1 MKITRSWLEDYLDIP
16 EKTEELCHELT
27 MAGLEVDEVTKIDN
41 DDLIEIDLTPNRSDC
56 LSVFGVSR
64 ELNII
69 NKKYKKKPKKD
80 KIVNHDFCKNTDI
93 NFTIQDKKICPRYSY
108 IYLKNISSSYTN
120 PENINTRLR
129 NSGINLIHPIVD
141 LLNYIMLD
149 FGQPMHA
156 YDADKIVGDVT
167 IRLAKKNEVIKALD
181 GIEYKLTNENIVI
194 TDSKE
199 IISLAGIIGS
209 INTSVTEK
217 TKKIIIESAFFDPKL
232 LANKAR
238 KLKLHT
244 ESSHRFERGVDYNLP
259 EKALQKFINILQ
271 ENKVCE
277 YSDIEII
284 EDTNFLPKKNK
295 VKLNYENIRKEIG
308 IDINNDEILNL
319 LLLIGCEYDKST
331 DSVINPSYRYDL
343 CIHADYVEE
352 IARLYGYDNIP
363 IIPEKISLQPTKR
376 YAPFEIV
383 NKIKNY
389 LYKNSYSECINYS
402 FVNDSE
408 LENYDWKNKKFENHK
423 EILNY
428 MSIEQYKLR
437 SNLAS
442 SLIKNI
448 QLNRNVNS
456 ENSYK
461 FFEISNVF
469 GDNLSHVLTCVATGD
484 KHDENWAT
492 KKRKYDKFDMTSIV
506 EDIAKI
512 LGLQKSDLNY
522 DIKEIVDSKLTY
534 VTLSLSIDKLIDKI
548 KNNSKEKF
556 VDYSKLPYIRRDLS
570 FFIDTNITYESIL
583 RFIAKT
589 NVHSLKKI
597 LLFDLYIGKNV
608 PKEKKSLG
616 MGFIFQEDTK
626 TLTHKEADIYIEE
639 IVKGLKEKFKIEL
652 RE

>member
-1 MKITRSWLEDYLDIP
+1 MKITRSWLEDYVDISV
-16 EKTEELCHELT
+16 KTEELCHELT

-41 DDLIEIDLTPNRSDC
+41 DDLIDIDLTPNRSDC

-69 NKKYKKKPKKD
+69 NKKYKKKSIKNKN
-80 KIVNHDFCKNTDI
+80 ISHEFCEIADI
-93 NFTIQDKKICPRYSY
+93 NFTIQDKKICPRYNY
-108 IYLKNISSSYTN
+108 IYLRNISSSYAN
-120 PENINTRLR
+120 PESINIRLR

-141 LLNYIMLD
+141 ILNYIMLD

-156 YDADKIVGDVT
+156 YDADKIMGDVT
-167 IRLAKKNEVIKALD
+167 IRFAKKNEAIKALD
-181 GIEYKLTNENIVI
+181 GVEYKLTNENIVI

-209 INTSVTEK
+209 ENTSVTQS
-217 TKKIIIESAFFDPKL
+217 TKNIIIESAFFDPKL

-244 ESSHRFERGVDYNLP
+244 ESSHRFERGVDFNLP
-259 EKALQKFINILQ
+259 KKALQKLTNILH

-277 YSDIEII
+277 YSDIKTI
-284 EDTNFLPKKNK
+284 EDANFLPKKSK
-295 VKLNYENIRKEIG
+295 VKLNYENIRREIG
-308 IDINNDEILNL
+308 IDIKDDEILNF
-319 LLLIGCEYDKST
+319 LLLIGCEYDKDT
-331 DSVINPSYRYDL
+331 DSVVNPSHRYDL

-363 IIPEKISLQPTKR
+363 IIPEKINLQPTKK

-383 NKIKNY
+383 NKIKQY

-408 LENYDWKNKKFENHK
+408 LENYNWEHVKFENHK
-423 EILNY
+423 KILNY
-428 MSIEQYKLR
+428 MSIEQHKLR
-437 SNLAS
+437 SNLVS

-448 QLNRNVNS
+448 QFNNNVNS

-469 GDNLSHVLTCVATGD
+469 DEKSHHILTCVANGD
-484 KHDENWAT
+484 KHYENWAT
-492 KKRKYDKFDMTSIV
+492 KKRKYDKFDMTSIA
-506 EDIAKI
+506 EDVATIF
-512 LGLQKSDLNY
+512 GLRKSDLNY
-522 DIKEIVDSKLTY
+522 EIKEIIDKKIKY
-534 VTLSLSIDKLIDKI
+534 IALSLSINELIEKI
-548 KNNSKEKF
+548 KSNSNEKF
-556 VDYSKLPYIRRDLS
+556 IEYSKLPYIRRDLS
-570 FFIDTNITYESIL
+570 FFIDVNITYENIL
-583 RFIAKT
+583 RFIAKI

-639 IVKGLKEKFKIEL
+639 IVKGLKEEFKIEL